1 MNTAAFSFCKTWL
14 ASDYLEMSIFTASQY
29 FVGAQAWSSMFFWGH
44 LFFFRLNSFT
54 LPADDVVIVISWTQV
69 LVFVEVKTACQPLKH
84 WQLLGNCIL
93 NKFIPGHK
101 ICFFRFLRSRSVC
114 SHKFFLF
121 EIHYTREKSL
131 KCAFNCSSAPKV
143 SVVTWLCGFH
153 LHIPIKLMQSLF
165 LAIFYAVLFLRKF
178 CSQGRRLS
186 IMLEARKFIKYQ
198 RTQEAGPLAL
208 WPQQKVKTK
217 D

>member
-69 LVFVEVKTACQPLKH
+69 LVFVEVNGSPAFKRLAAA
-84 WQLLGNCIL
+84 WQLHP
-93 NKFIPGHK
+93 KQVYPG

-121 EIHYTREKSL
+121 EIHYTRENSL
-131 KCAFNCSSAPKV
+131 KCALKCSSAPKV